1 MSDTDGKDLENEVS
15 KFHSAIDEKDQ
26 KATRQAEENIRRIL
40 EDSRPQTPKSIE
52 GTNNGG

>member
-26 KATRQAEENIRRIL
+26 EVTRQAEENIRRIL
-40 EDSRPQTPKSIE
+40 EDARPQTPKSIE
-52 GTNNGG
+52 ETNNGG